1 MSEIKYKTWISEAW
15 NDYGAGKI
23 LTITRK
29 YNLASFHF
37 AQAAEKAIK
46 ALLHYIGEN
55 PWGHEIFNLLL
66 ELEKK
71 GSTIPDNLKM
81 YAKELEKAYFESRY
95 PELTLTTGPKDS
107 FKRCD
112 AREFQKKAI
121 EIMNFIE
128 TEKARLRG
136 QSSGAP

>member
-29 YNLASFHF
+29 YNLAAFHF

-46 ALLHYIGEN
+46 ALLHYIGED

-71 GSTIPDNLKM
+71 GSKISDKLKTS
-81 YAKELEKAYFESRY
+81 AKELEKAYFESRY
-95 PELTLTTGPKDS
+95 PELTLTTGPKDT
-107 FKRCD
+107 FKRRD
-112 AREFQKKAI
+112 ANEFQKKAK

-128 TEKARLRG
+128 TEKARLHG
-136 QSSGAP
+136 KSSGIP